1 MDYTKLPNYEA
12 AVGKYT
18 DAVANGADEKNNKN
32 YLHSLWKSWVL
43 KLLKN
48 LLIKQTKK
56 LTL

>member
-18 DAVANGADEKNNKN
+18 DAVAKGADEKEQQK
-32 YLHSLWKSWVL
+32 LFAQLWKLWAL

-56 LTL
+56 STL